1 MSKNDRGAVFAV
13 WTIKETSNLSRA
25 FSKKAVEIFAE
36 TALSLRIRPAKHME
50 KYLCKVTYT
59 PCGNIKAA
67 KGNKRW
73 QHSASRG
80 KKKQARLRKRLRS
93 HNCTLITSRYCSST
107 KHCTTDR
114 TKQDFTGPLHCTM
127 ALIYTDKLPVITLN
141 SPIKVPLTS
150 PGNYQYFSILTG
162 ARVSFFSISS

>member
-1 MSKNDRGAVFAV
+1 M
-13 WTIKETSNLSRA
+13 SRA

-36 TALSLRIRPAKHME
+36 TPLSLRIQLNIWKNICARWHTPLVETLKQP
-50 KYLCKVTYT
+50 KVTNA
-59 PCGNIKAA
+59 GNIQQA
-67 KGNKRW
+67 G
-73 QHSASRG
+73 G
-80 KKKQARLRKRLRS
+80 KKQARLRKRLRS